1 MTETI
6 ATVLEHGCGPARII
20 GVFVSRDLAVDVARS
35 HSEYMLRRI
44 AERSKDVFGAA
55 HGDPASYEILSE
67 TDLDCVH
74 LRIRNKLLDEFE
86 QPRWLVQTFAVV
98 GMPQI
103 MLTHQRPLFPNL
115 PELAA

>member
-6 ATVLEHGCGPARII
+6 ATVLEHGCGTARII
-20 GVFVSRDLAVDVARS
+20 GVFASRDLAVDVARS

-44 AERSKDVFGAA
+44 AERSRDLLEAA
-55 HGDPASYEILSE
+55 YGDPASYEIHYE
-67 TDLDCVH
+67 TDLDRVH

-86 QPRWLVQTFAVV
+86 DPSWVVQTFAVV
-98 GMPQI
+98 DVSQI
-103 MLTHQRPLFPNL
+103 KLTHQPPLFPDL